1 MANVDVKAARK
12 ELAEIETRV
21 AYLRQIIETANNR
34 SPKQLTCDIGEL
46 AAQIKNGT
54 LEEELVVGDYIDF
67 KVASGDVVRA
77 YVVGKNHDDKIHGG
91 KAEYTFAC
99 YIEDIRVR
107 MNETSDNGTS
117 WKNSKMRHKY
127 MASIGNLLP
136 SSFLMYLSP
145 VNKKTS
151 IGHDNGKILETTDT
165 LFLFSEVEITGKSA
179 YSKGG
184 EGTQYEFFKDNE
196 NRKSLIKNWAWTR
209 SPCRGSYFCVVSG
222 GDSSCTCAN
231 CFYGVLFG
239 FCI

>member
-1 MANVDVKAARK
+1 MSKLDKKAAMK
-12 ELAEIETRV
+12 ELAEIKVRV
-21 AYLRQIIETANNR
+21 AYLEDIVNAAENR
-34 SPKQLTCDIGEL
+34 EPKKLDYDIVEL
-46 AAQIKNGT
+46 AAKIKNGT

-67 KVASGDVVRA
+67 KIASGDVVRA
-77 YVVGKNHDDKIHGG
+77 YVVGKNHDDKVHGG

-99 YIEDIRVR
+99 YIEDVRVR
-107 MNETSDNGTS
+107 MNDTSDNSTS
-117 WKNSKMRHKY
+117 WKNSKMRNKHI
-127 MASIGNLLP
+127 ASIGNLLP

-145 VNKKTS
+145 INKKTS
-151 IGHDNGKILETTDT
+151 IGHDNGKIWETTDT

-209 SPCRGSYFCVVSG
+209 SPYGNGSFCVVC
-222 GDSSCTCAN
+222 GDDSHYYYADY
-231 CFYGVLFG
+231 FFDVLFG